1 MTREQANELLNALK
15 NGADAPQQWINE
27 ALALTGD
34 LETGEKTT

>member
-1 MTREQANELLNALK
+1 MTREQANELLESLK

-34 LETGEKTT
+34 IEKDEGAD